1 MKAFGRF
8 SVEGGLHMLLRI
20 RGVVTV
26 AIAVTALSLA
36 PLPASATPR
45 GPVAQEKDQA
55 SVITQAW
62 EWISSLWSA
71 ASQPVQEISPIDL
84 DAGWFQC
91 SGLAIDRGCAI
102 DPNG

>member
-1 MKAFGRF
+1 
-8 SVEGGLHMLLRI
+8 MLLRI

-36 PLPASATPR
+36 PVPASATPR

-55 SVITQAW
+55 SVITQVW
-62 EWISSLWSA
+62 EWISVAWA
-71 ASQPVQEISPIDL
+71 TV
-84 DAGWFQC
+84 
-91 SGLAIDRGCAI
+91 SGLEKESPPAGEGTNSFCPECNGERGGAI